1 MICCY
6 YLFVSCPD
14 VPVSASAGPSAARI
28 SAVAAESGSVASQKA
43 ASDRAQ
49 ADTPLSTAVG
59 MYYERMPSSA
69 KRRHLMLAR
78 DGIQKGIE
86 STDDHN
92 FIGVAS
98 ACSGTDIGVI
108 CLEVVLAMICGLVG
122 ISARV
127 AHVFACEKNPLKRAF
142 LQSQFSPTNMFADA
156 AQLGQRMAWC
166 LQMGK
171 SVIVPWCF
179 VFMAGFSCK
188 KQEPSELDGFDQRQL
203 HSAARHINRDEC
215 HLGGDP
221 CIYTQGI
228 TDHRNSGERQRPSLE
243 D

>member
-6 YLFVSCPD
+6 YLFASCED
-14 VPVSASAGPSAARI
+14 VPVSASAGPWAAKI

-127 AHVFACEKNPLKRAF
+127 AHVFACERTPSREHPSRAN
-142 LQSQFSPTNMFADA
+142 SPQQT
-156 AQLGQRMAWC
+156 C
-166 LQMGK
+166 LQTLR
-171 SVIVPWCF
+171 S
-179 VFMAGFSCK
+179 
-188 KQEPSELDGFDQRQL
+188 
-203 HSAARHINRDEC
+203 SA
-215 HLGGDP
+215 
-221 CIYTQGI
+221 
-228 TDHRNSGERQRPSLE
+228 SGWRGAYRWASQ
-243 D
+243 